1 MLLDPQ
7 TRQFSTWLIS
17 KGLSF
22 SHYSSLEA
30 SLPLLPQARRPWAE
44 HHFSFMEVDRKHLCR
59 SWISCWDKNE
69 DPLIPP
75 VPSLPVII
83 NPMLLK
89 FGSGVGVL
97 CKALMA
103 WRSWGCSV
111 TVQGVVGSYLCNTEL
126 STHRTYSHLLCP
138 SFWMGNPGS
147 LIFVVLHVGSSL
159 CLSYRHSTSAQQ
171 WSISIADRSL
181 KQDCNVLYLIK
192 KEMLYGVTFVQIC
205 IFIAA
210 S

>member
-1 MLLDPQ
+1 
-7 TRQFSTWLIS
+7 
-17 KGLSF
+17 
-22 SHYSSLEA
+22 
-30 SLPLLPQARRPWAE
+30 
-44 HHFSFMEVDRKHLCR
+44 MEVDRKHLYR
-59 SWISCWDKNE
+59 SRISCWDKNE

-97 CKALMA
+97 CKAFMA
-103 WRSWGCSV
+103 WSYWGCSV
-111 TVQGVVGSYLCNTEL
+111 TVQGVVASYLCNTEL
-126 STHRTYSHLLCP
+126 STLRNYSHLLCP
-138 SFWMGNPGS
+138 SFWMDSPG
-147 LIFVVLHVGSSL
+147 FHVGISP
-159 CLSYRHSTSAQQ
+159 CLSYRHCTSAQQ
-171 WSISIADRSL
+171 WFISIADRSL